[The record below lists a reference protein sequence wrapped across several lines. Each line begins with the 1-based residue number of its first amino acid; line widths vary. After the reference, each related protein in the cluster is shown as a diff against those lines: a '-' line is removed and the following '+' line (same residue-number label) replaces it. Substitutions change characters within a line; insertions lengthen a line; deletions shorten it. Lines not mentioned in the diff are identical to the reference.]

1 MFVEP
6 ALHRFE
12 NMLMF
17 PAGDPA
23 VYCRCATAL
32 ERAGPAGVG
41 PIAAQSQPV
50 FDVGVVVLQ
59 PLAGRTAI
67 DVLLRQIDEAGAW
80 PRSKCCVTSCSLIE
94 ITAWATMTCSRQPRF
109 ALKM

>member
-41 PIAAQSQPV
+41 PVAARNLSRPST
-50 FDVGVVVLQ
+50 VV
-59 PLAGRTAI
+59 
-67 DVLLRQIDEAGAW
+67 
-80 PRSKCCVTSCSLIE
+80 K
-94 ITAWATMTCSRQPRF
+94 
-109 ALKM
+109 